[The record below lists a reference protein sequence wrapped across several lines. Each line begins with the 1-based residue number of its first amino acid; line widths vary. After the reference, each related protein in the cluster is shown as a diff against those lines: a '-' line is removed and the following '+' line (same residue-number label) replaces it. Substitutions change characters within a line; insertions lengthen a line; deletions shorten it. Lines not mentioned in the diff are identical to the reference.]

1 MGLINMLFK
10 TVPSYEGEV
19 VFNKDIESVAEAIKK
34 KMTSVMAFYMQL
46 CKNVSSLGSI
56 ELGFVRDRD
65 SSTADFFLMAIDGN
79 TTKVTIRIN
88 GVAKNCKEVFDIIV
102 KYLNKKL

>member
-1 MGLINMLFK
+1 MGLINLLFK

-34 KMTSVMAFYMQL
+34 KMTSVMSFHMQL
-46 CKNVSSLGSI
+46 RKNVSSLGSI
-56 ELGFVRDRD
+56 ELEFADR

-79 TTKVTIRIN
+79 TTKVIIRLN
-88 GVAKNCKEVFDIIV
+88 GTGNCQEFFNSIV
-102 KYLNKKL
+102 KGLNKKL

>member
-34 KMTSVMAFYMQL
+34 KMTSIMSCGMQL
-46 CKNVSSLGSI
+46 RKNVSSLGSI
-56 ELGFVRDRD
+56 ELGFASRI
-65 SSTADFFLMAIDGN
+65 STADFFLIAIDGN
-79 TTKVTIRIN
+79 TTKVTIRLN
-88 GVAKNCKEVFDIIV
+88 GAGNCQELFDSIV
-102 KYLNKKL
+102 KGLNKKL